1 MKIDKNKTYT
11 VTQIADI
18 AGVSKASGMLAQI
31 IPKARL
37 SISMQHTLNNT

>member
-18 AGVSKASGMLAQI
+18 AGVSKASLAQI